1 MKIINLSI
9 LTVLAI
15 TASACSNRFSWTLKV
30 KDKPVVSYNN
40 DRTSDSSKSVEK
52 IDIVDSIKMIKL
64 EEDGHSPINVIAQF
78 ENLDSVFIVRDL
90 DNAYRFDRNGKFLNQ
105 FGKEGTDYKR
115 LDTFMLDSL
124 DHVLLVD
131 GCSKKMLV
139 FNQDGTLIQSREFSS
154 KKHDFINAGTLLQ
167 DGSILMNNAIF
178 NLDNNL
184 YTLLKPS
191 ETACTDIMHTQLN
204 SKEIAFPMGRHPI
217 SNWNGSLRLTNP
229 YDNHFFT
236 LDKNGLPI
244 KDLTIQTALS
254 TPGTDI
260 LSKPQNQIDLYSTL
274 RKSSEY
280 FLGYTSIFETEN
292 YLILENMYN
301 ECFYVDK
308 YDITGDQIKEKDIKY
323 LILPTSGKE
332 LIGASDKAFY
342 IADSSHDTIEVFF
355 LKHKESACK

>member
-1 MKIINLSI
+1 M
-9 LTVLAI
+9 
-15 TASACSNRFSWTLKV
+15 KV

-40 DRTSDSSKSVEK
+40 LRSSGLGKSIEE
-52 IDIVDSIKMIKL
+52 IDIVDSVKVIKL
-64 EEDGHSPINVIAQF
+64 EEDGHRHINTIVQF
-78 ENLDSVFIVRDL
+78 EKLDSVFIVRDNN
-90 DNAYRFDRNGKFLNQ
+90 NAYRLDRNGKFLNQ

-124 DHVLLVD
+124 GHVLLVD
-131 GCSKKMLV
+131 GYSKKMLV

-154 KKHDFINAGTLLQ
+154 KKNDFINAGTLLQ

-178 NLDNNL
+178 NLNNNL
-184 YTLLKPS
+184 YTLLGPLDV
-191 ETACTDIMHTQLN
+191 ACTDIMHTPLN

-217 SNWNGSLRLTNP
+217 SNWNESLRLTNP
-229 YDNHFFT
+229 YDNHIFT
-236 LDKNGLPI
+236 LDKNGMPI

-254 TPGTDI
+254 TPNVDI
-260 LSKPQNQIDLYSTL
+260 LSKPQNQIDLYLTL
-274 RKSSEY
+274 RKSLKY

-323 LILPTSGKE
+323 LMLPTFGKE
-332 LIGASDKAFY
+332 LIGASDNAFY